1 MFHTLA
7 DKMRNA
13 PLSKKILVILLPGI
27 FLLAII
33 ILTGFLLIVRVDNQ
47 MLYETSA
54 DLLSYASREISN
66 ALNAA
71 SGMSDFLIADSTI
84 QDALAATQDADDG
97 RTPPDAYSDIHS
109 TLETYY
115 QRYRE
120 HYVNYIKVI
129 SKNYTVCSYSSV
141 SNIMPSDMEN

>member
-54 DLLSYASREISN
+54 DLLSYSSPGYLQLPERS
-66 ALNAA
+66 LRHVRF
-71 SGMSDFLIADSTI
+71 SD
-84 QDALAATQDADDG
+84 
-97 RTPPDAYSDIHS
+97 R
-109 TLETYY
+109 
-115 QRYRE
+115 
-120 HYVNYIKVI
+120 
-129 SKNYTVCSYSSV
+129 
-141 SNIMPSDMEN
+141 